1 MAATLEPPQ
10 LSVIE
15 GLERSI
21 VSSAELLRLLDPV
34 RYRAVVRSL
43 LPQPIGAQDHT
54 AALEDLDRWLET
66 LRQQDRDG
74 VEP

>member
-1 MAATLEPPQ
+1 MLATLEPPQ
-10 LSVIE
+10 TSVIE

-34 RYRAVVRSL
+34 RYRALVRLL
-43 LPQPIGAQDHT
+43 LPSTTGNQDHS

-66 LRQQDRDG
+66 LRQQDCDA
-74 VEP
+74 VES

>member
-1 MAATLEPPQ
+1 MTATLESAPT
-10 LSVIE
+10 SVIE

-34 RYRAVVRSL
+34 RYRAVICSL
-43 LPQPIGAQDHT
+43 LPQVAEVQDHS

-66 LRQQDRDG
+66 LRQQDRDA